1 VAKAVLICLETP
13 PENASDAHCFD
24 QHGERSYFDVDVDAC
39 TALADGFDLSWLS
52 GIGII
57 RCTAKSSSP

>member
-1 VAKAVLICLETP
+1 LETP